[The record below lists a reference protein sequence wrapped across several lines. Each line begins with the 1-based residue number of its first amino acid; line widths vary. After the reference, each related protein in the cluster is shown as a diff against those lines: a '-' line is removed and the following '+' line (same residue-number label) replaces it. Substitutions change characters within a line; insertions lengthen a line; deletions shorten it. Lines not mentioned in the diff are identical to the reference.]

1 MRLTEHR
8 KGMGTMAGS
17 DFLSSLLRRGAE
29 VAHKAA
35 DELDRAGRS
44 FLVREEMA
52 RVRSQIEA
60 KKVRIGHLVYD
71 AFKQSGAE
79 AMAEDRIRTLV
90 VEIDGLNA
98 RLAALQEEI
107 DSAPAAEEGK
117 TAAEPAKDEGSNAG
131 IRDEGPVS

>member
-1 MRLTEHR
+1 M
-8 KGMGTMAGS
+8 GMMAGA
-17 DFLSSLLRRGAE
+17 DFLSNLLRRGAE

-60 KKVRIGHLVYD
+60 KKVRIGHLVYE

-90 VEIDGLNA
+90 AEIDGLNA
-98 RLAALQEEI
+98 RLAALQEEL
-107 DSAPAAEEGK
+107 DATPPAEEGK
-117 TAAEPAKDEGSNAG
+117 TAAEPAKDDESNAG
-131 IRDEGPVS
+131 IRDEEPIS